1 MTQFLIEPRAPFRLD
16 LTAWALRRRAHN
28 AIDRWN
34 GSTLRTRAVGRRRRA
49 VRALSN
55 SGQGPAGGPPRRHA
69 RRRIRGA
76 ARTRCSGADARAARR
91 PRAVRRDGRARSVA
105 RPAGSPHA
113 RPQAAALSDRLRGP
127 RQRHRVP
134 AAIAGR
140 GDPPAQSPDRGS
152 RLPRQHGRRRPPRIP
167 RSRPARQIFSP
178 NPSGLTASARPR
190 PARSSTWPVR
200 SSRATSISMPWG
212 NSTIA
217 RQWSASCACAASVA
231 GPPST

>member
-34 GSTLRTRAVGRRRRA
+34 GSSYERVLSVDGDGPY
-49 VRALSN
+49 ALSVT
-55 SGQGPAGGPPRRHA
+55 QDEGPAGGPPRRQA

-105 RPAGSPHA
+105 RPARSPHA

-134 AAIAGR
+134 AAIACR

-152 RLPRQHGRRRPPRIP
+152 RLPASARTPTAPAHSQVPTS
-167 RSRPARQIFSP
+167 SRAFSP
-178 NPSGLTASARPR
+178 NRSGLTASARPR
-190 PARSSTWPVR
+190 PARSSTRPVR
-200 SSRATSISMPWG
+200 SSRATSISRPWSD
-212 NSTIA
+212 STIA
-217 RQWSASCACAASVA
+217 RQWSASRACAASVA